1 MAWRG
6 VVTNHPGPY
15 SIEID
20 GRLIAPANLAKVV
33 GKMTDQEERMLIEV
47 AAERDALRELVAA
60 QAMTN
65 AELAQKVGGMGDQVE
80 WARLQEVEADF
91 LSLRGSVQQHFYN
104 LFGTFTPT
112 SMDCRAKGIDA
123 SDLIEEMAR
132 YV

>member
-1 MAWRG
+1 
-6 VVTNHPGPY
+6 
-15 SIEID
+15 
-20 GRLIAPANLAKVV
+20 
-33 GKMTDQEERMLIEV
+33 MTEDFMGHRDADSETARVLHMELTAAV
-47 AAERDALRELVAA
+47 AERDALRDLVAA

-112 SMDCRAKGIDA
+112 SMDCRVKGIDA